1 MNRTMNAV
9 FSRLLQAQN
18 IMVCGHIMPDG
29 DCISSVVSLS
39 MGLEKLGKKTIM
51 AIDWKIPS
59 VFSPFPQ
66 VGRIVD
72 YSHYSARVEDPELL
86 VIVDA
91 SSPDRIGR
99 FERLL
104 RYGVPSILI
113 DHHATNT
120 HFANLC
126 WVEPSYS
133 STAQMIFDLL
143 KLMEVSYDSDLAL
156 MNYIGIA
163 TDTGFFRYSNANS
176 TVFEAAAELV
186 KLGADPC
193 LVATAILETRRLEE
207 FFLERDAIDNL
218 RLLSNDR
225 FAYSYLKAEDF
236 ERYSLREDDFGGF
249 VGDLR
254 SIATVEVALFASE
267 SVRGEAHVS
276 LRSKSYF
283 DVSSVAV
290 AFGGGGHPKAAGF
303 TLKYDGDIEEA
314 LQEAV
319 DFISRRLETH
329 PKNTIL

>member
-9 FSRLLQAQN
+9 FSKLLQAQN
-18 IMVCGHIMPDG
+18 ILVCGHIMPDG
-29 DCISSVVSLS
+29 DCVSSVVSLS
-39 MGLEKLGKKTIM
+39 MGLEKLGKKTTM

-59 VFSPFPQ
+59 IFSPFPR
-66 VGRIVD
+66 VERIID
-72 YSHYSARVEDPELL
+72 YSRYSTQLENSDLL

-104 RYGVPSILI
+104 RYGMPSILI

-120 HFANLC
+120 RFANLC

-143 KLMEVSYDSDLAL
+143 KLMEVSYDGDLAL
-156 MNYIGIA
+156 MNYLGIA
-163 TDTGFFRYSNANS
+163 TDTGFFRYSNTNS

-225 FAYSYLKAEDF
+225 FAYSYLRVEDF
-236 ERYSLREDDFGGF
+236 ERYSLGEDDFG
-249 VGDLR
+249 DR
-254 SIATVEVALFASE
+254 K
-267 SVRGEAHVS
+267 SVV
-276 LRSKSYF
+276 
-283 DVSSVAV
+283 
-290 AFGGGGHPKAAGF
+290 
-303 TLKYDGDIEEA
+303 
-314 LQEAV
+314 
-319 DFISRRLETH
+319 
-329 PKNTIL
+329 